1 MPAAHVER
9 MNREI
14 NRVLAQPAIKA
25 KFAEFAADAMP
36 LNPTE
41 VKAMV
46 QSEVALFGPIVKSR
60 GIKSE

>member
-9 MNREI
+9 MSREI
-14 NRVLAQPAIKA
+14 NRVLVQPATKA

-36 LNPTE
+36 LSPAE
-41 VKAMV
+41 VKSMV

-60 GIKSE
+60 GIKGD